1 MTTVSDSIARTL
13 NLVPVSTGSKELV
26 AAPVANTNDEY
37 TAVKQNMDSII
48 DVGTTA
54 LGQLAEMASLS
65 QDARVYRVL
74 TELISAM
81 VTANKEVIAMKEIN
95 TKIDGGSAPE
105 KVVNNM
111 FVGSTAELAKM
122 IEDMKR

>member
-1 MTTVSDSIARTL
+1 MSVSDSIGQTL
-13 NLVPVSTGSKELV
+13 NLVPVSTGSKELA

-48 DVGTTA
+48 NVGTTA

-81 VTANKEVIAMKEIN
+81 VTANKEVIEMKKIASE
-95 TKIDGGSAPE
+95 IDGGSGPE

>member
-1 MTTVSDSIARTL
+1 MSHDGIAQTL
-13 NLVPVSTGSKELV
+13 NLVPIASTSKEVTV
-26 AAPVANTNDEY
+26 AKVSNTDNEY
-37 TAVKQNMDSII
+37 AAVKQNMDSII
-48 DVGTTA
+48 DVGTAA
-54 LGQLAEMASLS
+54 LSQLAEMATLS

-81 VTANKEVIAMKEIN
+81 VTANKEVIEMKKTASE
-95 TKIDGGSAPE
+95 IDGGGAPE

>member
-1 MTTVSDSIARTL
+1 MQNGDSIAQTL
-13 NLVPVSTGSKELV
+13 NLVPVSPGSNELRASKV
-26 AAPVANTNDEY
+26 SDTNDEY

-48 DVGTTA
+48 GVGTTA
-54 LGQLAEMASLS
+54 LSQLAEMANLS
-65 QDARVYRVL
+65 QDPRVYRVL

-81 VTANKEVIAMKEIN
+81 VTANKEVIEMKKTASE
-95 TKIDGGSAPE
+95 IDGGGAPE